1 MQFVFIVSQVQ
12 GYPDT
17 LKPSCRPLAFTSYK
31 YFLENKKMSGTSFP
45 ALVSAWFLET
55 NVSHVIFY

>member
-12 GYPDT
+12 GYPDI

-31 YFLENKKMSGTSFP
+31 YFLKNKKMSGTSFP
-45 ALVSAWFLET
+45 ALVSA
-55 NVSHVIFY
+55 